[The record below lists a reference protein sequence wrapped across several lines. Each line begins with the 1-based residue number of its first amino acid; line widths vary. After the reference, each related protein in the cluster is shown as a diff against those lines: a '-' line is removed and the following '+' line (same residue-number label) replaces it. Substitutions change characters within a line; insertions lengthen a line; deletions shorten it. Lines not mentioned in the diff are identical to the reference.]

1 MNMKSLAQTVSGGHL
16 ELAINQISRRGAG
29 RSAMETW
36 LAPVSHLRHSAL
48 RCASGD
54 AYDGGCGAPPPQDP
68 AVPWWP
74 CDTHRHFRWSVTGT
88 CDAPVL

>member
-1 MNMKSLAQTVSGGHL
+1 MKSLAQTVSGGHL

-54 AYDGGCGAPPPQDP
+54 AYDGGCGAPPPKIPQVLGDLAIP
-68 AVPWWP
+68 I
-74 CDTHRHFRWSVTGT
+74 DTSAGRSL
-88 CDAPVL
+88 VLATPPS